1 LYDYIEGRAKKA
13 GVRDKIR
20 FNTVVRN
27 VKEMSD
33 GRFKVTVEE
42 LTESKGY
49 SQVFDYVIVASGHF
63 SVPNVPQ
70 YPGFETF
77 NGRILHSHDFR
88 NAFEFKDMDILVM
101 GSSYS
106 AEDIGSQCWKYG
118 CRSVT
123 FVHRTAPMGFNWPE
137 NVQEVHG
144 LVKVEENTAFFQD
157 GTSKK
162 VDAII
167 LCTGYKHHF
176 PFMSTELRLSCPNVL
191 ATPMLYK
198 GVAFINNPKVFY
210 LGMQDQWYTF
220 TMFDAQAYWTR
231 DVILG
236 RIDVPDRNTMQAD
249 IDARIQAES
258 ELKDDYERIAFQGAY
273 TNELVQEST
282 DYPDFNIEKANEAFN
297 QWKRHKKESIM
308 TYRDNHG
315 YESPITGTKA
325 PPHHTV
331 WKDCLDD
338 SIEDYLKRIE

>member
-1 LYDYIEGRAKKA
+1 
-13 GVRDKIR
+13 
-20 FNTVVRN
+20 
-27 VKEMSD
+27 
-33 GRFKVTVEE
+33 
-42 LTESKGY
+42 
-49 SQVFDYVIVASGHF
+49 VFDYVIVASGHF

-88 NAFEFKDMDILVM
+88 NALEFKDMDILIM

-123 FVHRTAPMGFNWPE
+123 FVHRTAPMGFNGPE

-236 RIDVPDRNTMQAD
+236 RIDVPDRCKQTLMHVFKLRVN
-249 IDARIQAES
+249 
-258 ELKDDYERIAFQGAY
+258 
-273 TNELVQEST
+273 
-282 DYPDFNIEKANEAFN
+282 
-297 QWKRHKKESIM
+297 
-308 TYRDNHG
+308 
-315 YESPITGTKA
+315 
-325 PPHHTV
+325 
-331 WKDCLDD
+331 
-338 SIEDYLKRIE
+338 

>member
-167 LCTGYKHHF
+167 LCTGY
-176 PFMSTELRLSCPNVL
+176 
-191 ATPMLYK
+191 
-198 GVAFINNPKVFY
+198 
-210 LGMQDQWYTF
+210 
-220 TMFDAQAYWTR
+220 
-231 DVILG
+231 
-236 RIDVPDRNTMQAD
+236 
-249 IDARIQAES
+249 
-258 ELKDDYERIAFQGAY
+258 
-273 TNELVQEST
+273 
-282 DYPDFNIEKANEAFN
+282 
-297 QWKRHKKESIM
+297 
-308 TYRDNHG
+308 
-315 YESPITGTKA
+315 
-325 PPHHTV
+325 
-331 WKDCLDD
+331 
-338 SIEDYLKRIE
+338 